1 MSSPVRRELEEYLAG
16 RASPERVVIAA
27 AVAYY
32 RDTRGGMREALRP
45 VIDVIDRA
53 SPGIVDLGGVQGG
66 LGFEV
71 RLAERR
77 FPERFESDLRRAV
90 AAALAVGAPPTPPAP
105 PVPLA
110 SPAPGVVQRVL
121 GAIRRLFTA

>member
-53 SPGIVDLGGVQGG
+53 SPGIVELGTVDSGS
-66 LGFEV
+66 GFEV

-77 FPERFESDLRRAV
+77 FPERFESELRRAV
-90 AAALAVGAPPTPPAP
+90 EAALAVRPPPAPAPPAP
-105 PVPLA
+105 PVP
-110 SPAPGVVQRVL
+110 GVVHRIL

>member
-53 SPGIVDLGGVQGG
+53 SPGIVELGGVQGG

-77 FPERFESDLRRAV
+77 FPERFDSELRRAV
-90 AAALAVGAPPTPPAP
+90 EAALAVGAPPAPPA
-105 PVPLA
+105 PLA

>member
-16 RASPERVVIAA
+16 RASLERVVIAA

-32 RDTRGGMREALRP
+32 RDAGSGMREALRP

-53 SPGIVDLGGVQGG
+53 SPGIVDLEGVRSGA
-66 LGFEV
+66 GFEV

-77 FPERFESDLRRAV
+77 FPERFESELRRAV
-90 AAALAVGAPPTPPAP
+90 EAALAVRAP
-105 PVPLA
+105 
-110 SPAPGVVQRVL
+110 
-121 GAIRRLFTA
+121 